1 MTAPSILQDNESVS
15 ASRRSSSHRIVP
27 DAYRIVDWSRHHA
40 APPADDVDRLLRN
53 VARDGAA
60 RLAVLVSTPK
70 ALLAA
75 NVFAEQAGLQGA
87 QVRVFVG
94 ASEAMSW
101 LYRDLPLD
109 TVTHEWPVSPVPG
122 IAD

>member
-1 MTAPSILQDNESVS
+1 MTAPGTAQYNETVP
-15 ASRRSSSHRIVP
+15 ASRRSSSQRIVP
-27 DAYRIVDWSRHHA
+27 DAYRIIDWSRHHA
-40 APPADDVDRLLRN
+40 APPAADVDRQLRN
-53 VARDGAA
+53 ITRDGAA

-75 NVFAEQAGLQGA
+75 NLFAEQAGLQGA

-101 LYRDLPLD
+101 LYRDLP
-109 TVTHEWPVSPVPG
+109 VEAITHEWPVHQLPE